1 MSRHKYLI
9 TQKIWPHK
17 NLATQ
22 ISKHAHTHSQASLA
36 RDRAVGV
43 AARRA
48 HIAELKECDQLLTV
62 VQCMFTGLRR
72 TGMAF
77 DQVCVRVCV
86 CVCVCEVGVCV
97 RVCE

>member
-1 MSRHKYLI
+1 MTANIFCHKISELTNFGSHKYLLSHFLALFC
-9 TQKIWPHK
+9 PHP
-17 NLATQ
+17 TPP
-22 ISKHAHTHSQASLA
+22 SQASLA

-72 TGMAF
+72 TSMGF
-77 DQVCVRVCV
+77 DQVCARATVYVR
-86 CVCVCEVGVCV
+86 
-97 RVCE
+97 

>member
-1 MSRHKYLI
+1 MPPTPPPL
-9 TQKIWPHK
+9 
-17 NLATQ
+17 
-22 ISKHAHTHSQASLA
+22 QASLA

-72 TGMAF
+72 TSMGF
-77 DQVCVRVCV
+77 DQVSAREFVMNLFKRMGLSVW
-86 CVCVCEVGVCV
+86 
-97 RVCE
+97 

>member
-1 MSRHKYLI
+1 MTAY
-9 TQKIWPHK
+9 T
-17 NLATQ
+17 
-22 ISKHAHTHSQASLA
+22 QASLA

-77 DQVCVRVCV
+77 DQVCVCV
-86 CVCVCEVGVCV
+86 CV
-97 RVCE
+97 